1 MLENELAD
9 LLAVAET
16 LQIKG
21 LCNVRN
27 KYEKGD
33 IQCAESENATSG
45 TSQEYQNINS
55 SQGRRKK
62 RKLSGG
68 VI

>member
-1 MLENELAD
+1 M
-9 LLAVAET
+9 
-16 LQIKG
+16 
-21 LCNVRN
+21 CNVRN

-33 IQCAESENATSG
+33 IQCADSENAASG
-45 TSQEYQNINS
+45 TAQEYPNTNS